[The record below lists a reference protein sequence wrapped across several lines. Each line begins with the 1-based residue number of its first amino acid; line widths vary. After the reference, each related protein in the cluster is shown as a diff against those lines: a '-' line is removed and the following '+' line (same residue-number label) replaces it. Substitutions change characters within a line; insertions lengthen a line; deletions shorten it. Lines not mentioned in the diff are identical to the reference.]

1 MAFHNGPTRP
11 FESGITKDQLFWW
24 IDGHDTIGYPNSG
37 TTMYDLV
44 GSRNMTITGA
54 THQTTALTSFFDF
67 DGGSNRLSLSSTDFR
82 FQTSFS
88 CDCWFN
94 IDAFDQN
101 WFRLVDYWTATSQ
114 SGWMLNRYHS
124 TSKVEWRLEGIDI
137 TGDGTFVTGDLSTDV
152 WYHVAGVYN
161 SDNNTAQIYLN
172 GSLADSG
179 NTSGTLNNYSESSL
193 LIGTNSSAN
202 EAFNGQI
209 GPVRIYTKALTAA
222 EVLKNYTVE
231 RTRFGV

>member
-1 MAFHNGPTRP
+1 MAFHSGARKP

-24 IDGHDTIGYPNSG
+24 IDGHDPVGYPGSG

-54 THQTTALTSFFDF
+54 THQTTAINSFFDF
-67 DGGSNRLSLSSTDFR
+67 DGGSNEFSLSTTDFR

-101 WFRLVDYWTATSQ
+101 WFRLVDYC
-114 SGWMLNRYHS
+114 
-124 TSKVEWRLEGIDI
+124 
-137 TGDGTFVTGDLSTDV
+137 
-152 WYHVAGVYN
+152 
-161 SDNNTAQIYLN
+161 DNNTAKLYLN
-172 GSLADSG
+172 GALVDSG
-179 NTSGTLNNYSESSL
+179 NTSGTLNDWSETELLVGSS
-193 LIGTNSSAN
+193 SST

-209 GPVRIYTKALTAA
+209 GPVRVYTKALTAS

>member
-1 MAFHNGPTRP
+1 MAFHSGARKP

-24 IDGHDTIGYPNSG
+24 IDGHDPVGYPGSG

-54 THQTTALTSFFDF
+54 THQTTAINSFFDF
-67 DGGSNRLSLSSTDFR
+67 DGGSNEFSLSTTDFR

-101 WFRLVDYWTATSQ
+101 WFRLVDYWNSTSK
-114 SGWMLNRYHS
+114 SGWMLARYNT
-124 TSKVEWRLEGIDI
+124 TSKIEWRLEEIDI

-161 SDNNTAQIYLN
+161 SDNNTAQLYLN
-172 GSLADSG
+172 GALVDSG
-179 NTSGTLNNYSESSL
+179 NTSGTLNDWSETELLVGSS
-193 LIGTNSSAN
+193 SST

-209 GPVRIYTKALTAA
+209 GPVRVYTKALTAS